1 MTKGCSVFRRSATD
15 LANEQLMADHQ
26 SKKSNMLAVFRR
38 EFLCGHTRESAKAKW
53 GEAFDD
59 KAWDYVEKIGRADPE
74 EALAHPHLRDILK
87 WEYDHP
93 RPHNE
98 ALEKWGAHFEAMAER
113 HAAHCR
119 RGANLHEDYGPENS
133 PAQTGPDLDRE

>member
-1 MTKGCSVFRRSATD
+1 MTD
-15 LANEQLMADHQ
+15 DQI
-26 SKKSNMLAVFRR
+26 KKPNMLAVLRR
-38 EFLCGHTRESAKAKW
+38 EFLSGLTRETAKAKW
-53 GEAFDD
+53 GESFDD

-74 EALAHPHLRDILK
+74 EALARPHLRDILK

-93 RPHNE
+93 HPRNE

-119 RGANLHEDYGPENS
+119 MGGNFHEDYGSDNS
-133 PAQTGPDLDRE
+133 PERTGPDFDRE

>member
-1 MTKGCSVFRRSATD
+1 
-15 LANEQLMADHQ
+15 
-26 SKKSNMLAVFRR
+26 MLAVFRR
-38 EFLCGHTRESAKAKW
+38 EFICGHTRESAKAKW
-53 GEAFDD
+53 GETFDE

-74 EALAHPHLRDILK
+74 EALAQPHLRDILK

-93 RPHNE
+93 RPRNE

-119 RGANLHEDYGPENS
+119 MGGNFYGDSGSENS
-133 PAQTGPDLDRE
+133 PERSEPDLGRE